1 MIDKLPSLQN
11 RYHSAKPP
19 KSASIYSN
27 KSNSS
32 GSSSSSSNSSGSAGS
47 SSRSRT
53 NNSRLIKSSMLLK
66 SSDIA
71 DEKVFIFNFIQYL
84 IDQTFFVVVSLF

>member
-32 GSSSSSSNSSGSAGS
+32 GSSSSNSSSSAGS